1 MNNKNKTYKS
11 LVQFIKYAFVGA
23 INTIIDIVILNILSF
38 STGITHGKMLFI
50 FNIIAFSIYSICG
63 YNLNKK
69 FTFKEGSRTS
79 TYFEYASVL
88 LFGMILNSCMLVILT
103 SRNPLIHLFKG
114 GSNIMKLNH
123 LWFNIC
129 ILMDSITIG
138 FFGFLINKFF
148 VFNENKTR

>member
-11 LVQFIKYAFVGA
+11 LTQFIKYAFIGA
-23 INTIIDIVILNILSF
+23 INTIIDIFILNILSF
-38 STGITHGKMLFI
+38 STGITHGKMLFV
-50 FNIIAFSIYSICG
+50 FNIIAFSVYSVCG
-63 YNLNKK
+63 YYLNKK
-69 FTFKEGSRTS
+69 FTFAENSCNS

-103 SRNPLIHLFKG
+103 SKNPLIHFFPTG
-114 GSNIMKLNH
+114 VNIIKLNH

-129 ILMDSITIG
+129 ILTDSITIG